1 MTTKVQITTAIALP
15 KAQAEAIEK
24 KLRASFDQN
33 SLVFEYRVD
42 TDVVGGIRV
51 IVGSREFDGTL
62 RTRLEQL
69 RQTLT
74 AQL

>member
-1 MTTKVQITTAIALP
+1 MTTKVQITTAVALS

-24 KLRASFDQN
+24 KLRASFNTD
-33 SLVFEYRVD
+33 SLIFEYRVD
-42 TDVVGGIRV
+42 TEVVGGIRV

-69 RQTLT
+69 RQTLA

>member
-1 MTTKVQITTAIALP
+1 MTTKVQITTAVALS

-24 KLRASFDQN
+24 KLRATFAQDE
-33 SLVFEYRVD
+33 LVFEYRVD
-42 TDVVGGIRV
+42 SEVVGGIRI